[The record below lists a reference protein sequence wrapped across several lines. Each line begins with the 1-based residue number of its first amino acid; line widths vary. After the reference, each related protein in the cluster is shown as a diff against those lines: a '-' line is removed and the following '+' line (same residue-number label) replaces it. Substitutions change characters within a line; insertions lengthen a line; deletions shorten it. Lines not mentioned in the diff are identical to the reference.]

1 MSIPN
6 TCCGTDIS
14 LKPSGH
20 AFILRRFDTGAI
32 SLTTMYR
39 AAFPGATDADEKK
52 EVAWVKDQFAE
63 ELLGN
68 NGSTREPQIIRLA
81 GTWVGAELA
90 LHFAET
96 YQLGDIIAL
105 MANAEPDPKATYRR
119 SSKATPKGKGEA
131 TASSV
136 GGLPTPSPTMATP
149 SAAKRRKESSPA
161 PSSKAASPPPRRSSR
176 IKSPA
181 PDSMPSITSITSPKS
196 TKKPRRGAAAA
207 ISNGFSDDTVVGD
220 DAEIA
225 AMAGPDMNADI
236 EEQRELIT
244 KLKAQR
250 ALDNETLIEVD
261 EKKPKRVREEEEGPL
276 TFEFKEPEVGERAVV
291 TNRRVGRFN
300 MEPRTKSVAWGVAAF
315 AIGMGAM

>member
-1 MSIPN
+1 MVL
-6 TCCGTDIS
+6 IS

-39 AAFPGATDADEKK
+39 AAFPGATDADEKR
-52 EVAWVKDQFAE
+52 EVAWVKEQFAN

-68 NGSTREPQIIRLA
+68 NGSTKEPHIIRLA
-81 GTWVGAELA
+81 GTWVSAELA

-96 YQLGDIIAL
+96 YQLGDIITL

-131 TASSV
+131 NRSSA
-136 GGLPTPSPTMATP
+136 GGLPTPSPTMAPP
-149 SAAKRRKESSPA
+149 SAAKRRKETSPA
-161 PSSKAASPPPRRSSR
+161 PSSEAASPPPRRSSR

-181 PDSMPSITSITSPKS
+181 PDSMPSIASITSPKS
-196 TKKPRRGAAAA
+196 TKKPRRGVTAA

-236 EEQRELIT
+236 EEQRELINQ
-244 KLKAQR
+244 LKAQR
-250 ALDNETLIEVD
+250 ALVNETLIEVD
-261 EKKPKRVREEEEGPL
+261 EKRPKRMREEGPL

-300 MEPRTKSVAWGVAAF
+300 MEPRTKSAVWGVAAF
-315 AIGMGAM
+315 AIGMGAV